1 MSLPVSPENLHLT
14 SETQKFRTQM
24 GHISRHSAVFFLG
37 TLFRILAGYLFKVYL
52 ARTLGPEPLG
62 IYTLGMTIVG
72 FVGMFGGLGLPQA
85 AVRFVA
91 QYMASEKMDELRHFL
106 VSGTGVIAAT
116 NLALG
121 ALVLWMGPWVAVRF
135 YHTPTLTPYLKLF
148 AVIMGLGALTSF
160 LGKVLQ
166 GYKQVS
172 RLTVLTDFIGTP
184 LTMICSIVLIAW
196 GAGLRGYVLAQVISA
211 AVLLVILLRAV
222 WKQTPSAARDFGK
235 QIERP
240 ESQVFSFSATVMG
253 IALMNFLVSQSD
265 RVLIGFFRNARELG
279 IYSVAAA
286 MVAYVPV
293 ALQSVNQIFSPTI
306 ADLHTRGERQLL
318 GRLYQTLT
326 RWVLAFTLPLVM
338 TMMAFAK
345 PVMSIFGSDFQAG
358 WLVLVIGTAGQ
369 LVNCGVGSVGLLLLM
384 SGHERQ
390 LMKVQVA
397 MTVMTVGLGMVFVP
411 RWGIVGGAV
420 SAATANV
427 VVNVWNLLLVRRFL
441 GFLPYNRSSWRLVF
455 STAVS
460 VVVVIFSRAMLHGAH
475 AWMTIGVGLLL
486 AYGSFFGILLLSGL
500 DEDDRLIGQAAWKRM
515 KGFLPAIDV
524 GAS

>member
-1 MSLPVSPENLHLT
+1 MPFPVSPENPQVT
-14 SETQKFRTQM
+14 ETQKFRTQM

-37 TLFRILAGYLFKVYL
+37 TLFRIFAGYLFKVYL
-52 ARTLGPEPLG
+52 ARMLGPEPLG

-91 QYMASEKMDELRHFL
+91 QYMASGKMEELRHFL
-106 VSGTGVIAAT
+106 VSGTGIVAAA
-116 NLALG
+116 NLGLG
-121 ALVLWMGPWVAVRF
+121 ALVLWSGPWVAVHF
-135 YHTPTLTPYLKLF
+135 YHTPSLTPYLKLF
-148 AVIMGLGALTSF
+148 ALIMGLGALTTF
-160 LGKVLQ
+160 FGKVLQ

-172 RLTVLTDFIGTP
+172 QLTVLTDFIGIP
-184 LTMICSIVLIAW
+184 LTMICAIGLIAW
-196 GAGLRGYVLAQVISA
+196 GAGLRGYILAQVISA
-211 AVLLVILLRAV
+211 SVLLVILLRVV
-222 WKQTPSAARDFGK
+222 WKQTPSAARHFK
-235 QIERP
+235 RQIGRP
-240 ESQVFSFSATVMG
+240 ESQVFSFSATVLG

-265 RVLIGFFRNARELG
+265 RVLIGFFRNAREVG

-306 ADLHTRGERQLL
+306 ADLHTRGEHQLL

-326 RWVLAFTLPLVM
+326 RWVLAFTVPLVI
-338 TMMAFAK
+338 TLVTFAK

-369 LVNCGVGSVGLLLLM
+369 LVNCGVGSVGFLLLM

-390 LMKVQVA
+390 LMRAQAATTIV
-397 MTVMTVGLGMVFVP
+397 TVIFGIALVP
-411 RWGIVGGAV
+411 RWGIVGAAV
-420 SAATANV
+420 ASGTANI
-427 VVNVWNLLLVRRFL
+427 VVNIWNMLLVRRLL
-441 GFLPYNRSSWRLVF
+441 GFLPYNRTSWRLMF
-455 STAVS
+455 STVVS
-460 VVVVIFSRAMLHGAH
+460 VAFVISSKVLLHSAH
-475 AWMTIGVGLLL
+475 AWMTIGASLLL
-486 AYGSFFGILLLSGL
+486 AYGSFFGVLLLSGL
-500 DEDDRLIGQAAWKRM
+500 DADDRLIGEAAWKRM